1 MPAMKHSRLVGRLLE
16 SGLLVFAGCLFVLG
30 ACGCRPSPEVAPPD
44 ELTLYALHP
53 HEAAARTTRDSRFLY
68 GFRILGRSVIK
79 EPERRAELLGAILK
93 AAEESGGERAN
104 CFGPRH
110 ALRVKDAGLI
120 REYVICFECSVMEL
134 HAGGQKTEIPI
145 TKSASSLFNRFLK
158 AEGLPIPP

>member
-1 MPAMKHSRLVGRLLE
+1 MPVMSRRHPLRRVLGSRL
-16 SGLLVFAGCLFVLG
+16 LVLAGCLWFLAAPG
-30 ACGCRPSPEVAPPD
+30 CGPSPRTAPPD
-44 ELTLYALHP
+44 ELTLFALHP
-53 HEAAARTTRDSRFLY
+53 NEGAPRTTRDSQFLY

-79 EPERRAELLGAILK
+79 EPERRAELLGAIVK

-158 AEGLPIPP
+158 EEGLPVPK